1 MLLEN
6 TSFVGN
12 EQEIEKTIND
22 FYKYYKKN

>member
-12 EQEIEKTIND
+12 EQEIEKTVND

>member
-22 FYKYYKKN
+22 FYNYYKKN

>member
-6 TSFVGN
+6 TSFVRN